1 MSEIRL
7 TIDGTPV
14 AVLEGSSILD
24 ACRSVGKD
32 QPTLCYLETLTP
44 VNTCRVCVVEVTGS
58 RTLVPSCSRAAEE
71 GMEISTESENV
82 RQTRKMVFEFLA
94 SSVDLSLVD
103 APTRTWMEHYE
114 VDATRYG
121 PPAPAAAA
129 GGRDSRRAGHHRLPG
144 LGTAET
150 VHQPVKV
157 HDELYVRDYGKC
169 ILCYRCVEACGPDAQ
184 NTFAIQL
191 AGRGFDARISTEFDV
206 VLTDSACVYCGN
218 CIGVCP
224 TGALMFRSEFELR
237 AADRWDEGAQT
248 VTRTVCSFCG
258 VGCNLDLH
266 VQDNRIVKVTSP
278 QDHSIT
284 SGHLCIK
291 GRFGYEYVQDL
302 GDLATTPIDVV
313 LASVREGGAN
323 GGRNHPPTR

>member
-1 MSEIRL
+1 VSEIHI
-7 TIDGTPV
+7 TIDGSPV
-14 AVLEGSSILD
+14 GVPEGSSILD
-24 ACRSVGKD
+24 ACRSVGED

-44 VNTCRVCVVEVTGS
+44 VNTCRVCVVEVAGF
-58 RTLVPSCSRAAEE
+58 RTLVPSCSRAAED
-71 GMEISTESENV
+71 GMEISTDSDAV
-82 RQTRKMVFEFLA
+82 RHTRKMVFEFLA

-103 APTRTWMEHYE
+103 SSTREWMERYE
-114 VDATRYG
+114 VDITRYG
-121 PPAPAAAA
+121 PQAPAAAA
-129 GGRDSRRAGHHRLPG
+129 GQRDSHRAGHHRLPG

-150 VHQPVKV
+150 VYQPVKV
-157 HDELYVRDYGKC
+157 HDELYIRDYGKC

-184 NTFAIQL
+184 NTFAIQV

-237 AADRWDEGAQT
+237 KAELWDERAQT

-278 QDHSIT
+278 LDHSTT
-284 SGHLCIK
+284 SGNLCIK
-291 GRFGYEYVQDL
+291 GRFGYEYVQEL
-302 GDLATTPIDVV
+302 GDLATTPIDIV
-313 LASVREGGAN
+313 LASVRAPGSG
-323 GGRNHPPTR
+323 GGR